1 MISALKKFS
10 AIVTVASGL
19 LSGCSMPATVTNQV
33 NEAPATDTCQV
44 VRCKDGDTVVV
55 KFNTGEED
63 TVRFIGVDTPETVK
77 EGTPVQ
83 FYGPEA
89 SDFTKNQLTGKVIKL
104 EYDEELRDQYDRLLA
119 YVWVDSQLFNET
131 LAAEGYARVKTYQP
145 NDKYQERLE
154 RAQYNA
160 QQTGKGLW
168 AVAQ

>member
-1 MISALKKFS
+1 MLSTLKKFS
-10 AIVTVASGL
+10 AIITLAAGL
-19 LSGCSMPATVTNQV
+19 LSGCSPAAVTNQTAG
-33 NEAPATDTCQV
+33 NTPTDTCQV
-44 VRCKDGDTVVV
+44 VRCKDGDTIVV
-55 KFNTGEED
+55 KFSDGKEN
-63 TVRFIGVDTPETVK
+63 TVRLIGIDTPETVK
-77 EGTPVQ
+77 ENTPVQ
-83 FYGPEA
+83 YYGPEA
-89 SDFTKNQLTGKVIKL
+89 SSFTKSQLAGKTIKL

-168 AVAQ
+168 ASAR